1 MHYFNRTLRALL
13 CVVLAAGLCL
23 PAGLAFAEE
32 SASDTLPAGD
42 DRPAP
47 ETDEGSEP
55 DQESVQPQESGSQD
69 PQVQGDAAIQPAS
82 DADSAVSADEGTVV
96 GSAITDEQIADAL
109 AGLEGPD
116 SAAISLFSVPEAASV
131 VNSGVVSLAGETQY
145 DTAAAEALYAFKSSE
160 YVIAASGTSAVDA
173 LSATALAGLLDCP
186 ILLTAKSYVP
196 QATKDAIKS
205 LGVKNVVVI
214 GGTAVISDSTAS
226 ALGEASSSG
235 TYTRLAGESLFD
247 TQLAIYEYGKKH
259 GTWGNTAF
267 VANGVLSF
275 ADALSV
281 SPLAFKLKAPV
292 FLADSKGMLPVATAR
307 ALIGGGF
314 KQVVVAGGT
323 AVVSDECWGVFQ
335 AASIMGGGDYDCV
348 ERLAGKTL
356 YDTSAAIAEWAVSKG
371 YLAWNGAAFATGRIP
386 YDALAGSVVQ
396 GKEGSVLLLVDE
408 GYSACVDAVVAADAK
423 KPVEM
428 IKFFGGTAVITPEQ
442 RLEIAQRLDLS
453 NITLTERSYPITM
466 SRFVDIEYAQ
476 ANEYHGYTRAQI
488 KESMDPASTPAGT
501 AGFYQFTV
509 LSDGYSGMTAE
520 QLDAFIAAN
529 CRYSERNYGVTSNL
543 RGTGAY
549 FVEAAKTY
557 GINEVYLLAHAA
569 LESAW
574 GCSALAQGTIKGYSG
589 YLNFYGIGAYDIDPG
604 NGGAA
609 MAKKYGWTDPRK
621 AILGA
626 AEWLSKNYINPTV
639 SSGKVS
645 GPQDTLWKMRW
656 DVQRAASEE
665 SVWHQYATG
674 RTWATGIA
682 TVMAEFYS
690 SIDLPFEKTGLT
702 FEIPKFS

>member
-82 DADSAVSADEGTVV
+82 DADSTVSADEGTVV

-160 YVIAASGTSAVDA
+160 YVIVASGTSAVDA

-281 SPLAFKLKAPV
+281 
-292 FLADSKGMLPVATAR
+292 
-307 ALIGGGF
+307 
-314 KQVVVAGGT
+314 
-323 AVVSDECWGVFQ
+323 C
-335 AASIMGGGDYDCV
+335 
-348 ERLAGKTL
+348 
-356 YDTSAAIAEWAVSKG
+356 
-371 YLAWNGAAFATGRIP
+371 
-386 YDALAGSVVQ
+386 
-396 GKEGSVLLLVDE
+396 
-408 GYSACVDAVVAADAK
+408 
-423 KPVEM
+423 
-428 IKFFGGTAVITPEQ
+428 
-442 RLEIAQRLDLS
+442 LS
-453 NITLTERSYPITM
+453 SCL
-466 SRFVDIEYAQ
+466 Q
-476 ANEYHGYTRAQI
+476 
-488 KESMDPASTPAGT
+488 
-501 AGFYQFTV
+501 
-509 LSDGYSGMTAE
+509 
-520 QLDAFIAAN
+520 
-529 CRYSERNYGVTSNL
+529 
-543 RGTGAY
+543 
-549 FVEAAKTY
+549 
-557 GINEVYLLAHAA
+557 
-569 LESAW
+569 
-574 GCSALAQGTIKGYSG
+574 AQGTCLFG
-589 YLNFYGIGAYDIDPG
+589 
-604 NGGAA
+604 
-609 MAKKYGWTDPRK
+609 
-621 AILGA
+621 
-626 AEWLSKNYINPTV
+626 
-639 SSGKVS
+639 
-645 GPQDTLWKMRW
+645 
-656 DVQRAASEE
+656 
-665 SVWHQYATG
+665 
-674 RTWATGIA
+674 
-682 TVMAEFYS
+682 
-690 SIDLPFEKTGLT
+690 
-702 FEIPKFS
+702 